1 MTAGPRDVEMPARM
15 FAETGAPPL
24 LRRERRPVTMSATA
38 TRGDG
43 SVVEMTIVDFS
54 HDGCGVLCPAG
65 LRTGERLSLAVLRRG
80 TTSAEVRWASGGRAG
95 LCFTSQPE
103 PQPGAAQP
111 RGYERVSVDGE
122 VAMRRAGKLHFRVRI
137 YDISPDGCKAEFVDR
152 PDLGEQLWVKFD
164 GMEALE
170 ADVRWIVAAKAGLKF
185 ARPIHAAVFDMLLT
199 RLRKM

>member
-1 MTAGPRDVEMPARM
+1 MPARM
-15 FAETGAPPL
+15 FAEAGGPPL
-24 LRRERRPVTMSATA
+24 QRRERRPAALSATA

-43 SVVEMTIVDFS
+43 SMVDLTIVDFS
-54 HDGCGVLCPAG
+54 HDGCGVLCAAG
-65 LRTGERLSLAVLRRG
+65 LHEGERLTLAVLRRG

-103 PQPGAAQP
+103 PKRITDQP
-111 RGYERVSVDGE
+111 RGYERVSVEGE
-122 VAMRRAGKLHFRVRI
+122 VAMRRAGKLNFRVRI

-199 RLRKM
+199 RLRARL

>member
-1 MTAGPRDVEMPARM
+1 MPARM
-15 FAETGAPPL
+15 LAETGAPPL
-24 LRRERRPVTMSATA
+24 QRRERRPVALSATA

-54 HDGCGVLCPAG
+54 HDGCGVQCVARLHE
-65 LRTGERLSLAVLRRG
+65 GEPLNLAVLKRG
-80 TTSAEVRWASGGRAG
+80 AINAEVRWASERRAG
-95 LCFTSQPE
+95 LCFTSKPE
-103 PQPGAAQP
+103 PKRSASQP
-111 RGYERVSVDGE
+111 RGYERVSVEGE
-122 VAMRRAGKLHFRVRI
+122 VAMRRAGKLNFRVRI

-185 ARPIHAAVFDMLLT
+185 ARPIHAAVFDMLLS
-199 RLRKM
+199 RLGARP

>member
-1 MTAGPRDVEMPARM
+1 MPARL
-15 FAETGAPPL
+15 FAEAGAAPL

-43 SVVEMTIVDFS
+43 SVAEITIVDFS
-54 HDGCGVLCPAG
+54 HDGCGVLCAAG
-65 LRTGERLSLAVLRRG
+65 LRTGERLALAVLRRG
-80 TTSAEVRWASGGRAG
+80 TTSAEVRWAAGGRAG
-95 LCFTSQPE
+95 LSFTSQPE
-103 PQPGAAQP
+103 PQRNTDQP
-111 RGYERVSVDGE
+111 RGYERVSVEGE
-122 VAMRRAGKLHFRVRI
+122 VAMRRAGKLNFRVRI

-185 ARPIHAAVFDMLLT
+185 TRPIHSAVFDMLLT
-199 RLRKM
+199 RLRRL